1 MIFFGAKGS
10 EHAGEILHGRAG
22 SLWQV
27 LGLSSPGQRVTVLS
41 AVPNRSKASNAK
53 DQNDDAEAF
62 LPVPHLVDKELARP
76 LRQRT
81 LKTT

>member
-1 MIFFGAKGS
+1 
-10 EHAGEILHGRAG
+10 
-22 SLWQV
+22 
-27 LGLSSPGQRVTVLS
+27 VTVLS

-81 LKTT
+81 LQTT

>member
-1 MIFFGAKGS
+1 
-10 EHAGEILHGRAG
+10 
-22 SLWQV
+22 
-27 LGLSSPGQRVTVLS
+27 VTVLS

-81 LKTT
+81 LQTTWNWPQRQTTGLTTITNNETNIKKLKAIMS